1 MAEAEVNDEVQP
13 NVVTQNV
20 TSPFWSAL
28 EKSPLSLNNI
38 QEVLSPS
45 PIADTAGII
54 GKSKLEKE
62 VKEDIEKQKQPAP
75 VASLGSII
83 NSDLP
88 LNQID
93 NVPSNVL
100 MNFTSQQLENARAY
114 NQITQTNDP
123 NNLPTLNMITDYEQ
137 LENLLKVGVKKAEKA
152 VNPYPVGFMRDGE
165 YVGDE
170 RTFFGFMPNNQKS
183 YAFNRQR
190 LQNFALDIG
199 LGNKPEV
206 MNILNEHFTTGNFQ
220 AELGNRTQDLFVG
233 GESFLNMLKM
243 LQTGQ
248 QGTINF

>member
-38 QEVLSPS
+38 QELISPS
-45 PIADTAGII
+45 PIMDTAGII
-54 GKSKLEKE
+54 GKSKLEEE

-93 NVPSNVL
+93 NVPNNVL

-137 LENLLKVGVKKAEKA
+137 LDNLLKVGVKKAEKA
-152 VNPYPVGFMRDGE
+152 VNPYPV
-165 YVGDE
+165 
-170 RTFFGFMPNNQKS
+170 
-183 YAFNRQR
+183 
-190 LQNFALDIG
+190 
-199 LGNKPEV
+199 
-206 MNILNEHFTTGNFQ
+206 
-220 AELGNRTQDLFVG
+220 
-233 GESFLNMLKM
+233 
-243 LQTGQ
+243 
-248 QGTINF
+248 